1 MNTTP
6 FWLALQFLTRLP
18 TPQIEINDSALGRS
32 LLYYPLAGFIIGV
45 ILWVTSLL
53 LTGQNSMLSAAIILT
68 LWVLI
73 SGGLHLDGLAD
84 SADGWLGGA
93 GNRERILHIMKDSR
107 SGPAAIIA
115 IFLVLLTKFVALS
128 VLLSHETTFMLIMIP
143 VLGRTSTLLLFLTTP
158 YARQGGI
165 GDIMSQYLP
174 RKQAH
179 IIWMAVIA
187 ILLLTMGL
195 QGFITCIW
203 IILTGYL
210 LRKLMMNQIGGTTG
224 DTAGATIEVTETV
237 ALISIA
243 MLSSSAL

>member
-18 TPQIEINDSALGRS
+18 TPQTKMNDSALGRS

-45 ILWVTSLL
+45 ILWVISLL
-53 LTGQNSMLSAAIILT
+53 FTGQNSILSAAIILT

-115 IFLVLLTKFVALS
+115 IFLVLLTKFAALS
-128 VLLSHETTFMLIMIP
+128 VLLSHETTLMLIIIP
-143 VLGRTSTLLLFLTTP
+143 VLGRTSTLLLLLTTP
-158 YARQGGI
+158 YVRQGGI
-165 GDIMSQYLP
+165 GEIMSQHIP

-179 IIWMAVIA
+179 AVWMTVIV
-187 ILLLTMGL
+187 ILLFTMGM
-195 QGFITCIW
+195 QGFITCLW
-203 IILTGYL
+203 IIVAGYL
-210 LRKLMMNQIGGTTG
+210 LRKLMMNKIGGTTG
-224 DTAGATIEVTETV
+224 DTAGAMIEVIETI
-237 ALISIA
+237 ALVSIA
-243 MLSSSAL
+243 ILI